1 LYAQNARARIGT
13 GRGGKMPEISIE
25 NIQIMAQI
33 AEAMN
38 DSLKK
43 LENYYEK
50 RDIENFNKS
59 KNAILGF
66 QKQIDKILT

>member
-1 LYAQNARARIGT
+1 
-13 GRGGKMPEISIE
+13 MPEISIE